1 MDQAVAAVADR
12 CDGDSLAIER
22 VDVRPGEVLH
32 VQVHTRGRTQ
42 WFSVHADDV
51 VELRPEDDE
60 ALPLAADMPRLAKT
74 GTLGVLAWRPGRRIT
89 LSLDRPGARLVLKG
103 YRRKRLSVAAER
115 YQLAEQLFEGG
126 HLHVP
131 SLLSHDEARC
141 CLSIK
146 RVPGQALVLGIRA
159 RERFFRVGSA
169 LNAAQQRPAP
179 KVLPRHGPKDEL
191 AVLDQWAAR
200 VGWAA
205 GSCPE
210 HWDETRARLDPIG
223 ALIDEPDGRVA
234 HRDFHDG
241 QLLDASG
248 RLALVDFDMLA
259 TADTLLDAANLLA
272 HLRLR
277 ALQGLHGTTSESAL
291 ECGRALLE
299 GLDRTDESNSRLRL
313 RFYQGATFLRLA
325 LVYRMRP
332 RYAMLAEPLVHLAGR
347 CLDDLARR

>member
-1 MDQAVAAVADR
+1 MDDAVAAVAER
-12 CDGDSLAIER
+12 CGGAALAIER
-22 VDVRPGEVLH
+22 VDVRPDELLH
-32 VQVHTRGRTQ
+32 VQA
-42 WFSVHADDV
+42 HADRRTRWFAVQAGDV
-51 VELRPEDDE
+51 SELNPEEDE
-60 ALPLAADMPRLAKT
+60 ALPLARDMKRLAGT

-89 LSLDRPGARLVLKG
+89 LALDRPGARLVLKG
-103 YRRKRLSVAAER
+103 YRRKRLAAAAER
-115 YQLAEQLFEGG
+115 YKLAEELFEGG

-146 RVPGQALVLGIRA
+146 RVPGQPLVLGLKA

-169 LNAAQQRPAP
+169 LHAAQERSVHDA
-179 KVLPRHGPKDEL
+179 LPRHGPGDEL
-191 AVLDQWAAR
+191 AVLDQWAGR
-200 VGWAA
+200 VRWAA
-205 GSCPE
+205 GALPE
-210 HWDETRARLDPIG
+210 GWEATRARLDPV
-223 ALIDEPDGRVA
+223 AAVMAEPDGRVA

-241 QLLDASG
+241 QLIDESG

-277 ALQGLHGTTSESAL
+277 ALQGLHGTTSESVL
-291 ECGRALLE
+291 ECGRALLD
-299 GLDRTDESNSRLRL
+299 GLDRAAEPDSRPRL
-313 RFYQGATFLRLA
+313 RFYQAATFLRLS

-332 RYAMLAEPLVHLAGR
+332 RYALLAAPLVNLAGR